1 MIRYSLSDFA
11 EVPVVYADNTAIQES
26 LDEIPDI
33 ASFGADVHWQDDL
46 VELWETEEPRDRSS
60 ALMEAAYLAAESKWG
75 DPQILS
81 LLYALWRR
89 PFVKKSKFSKN

>member
-46 VELWETEEPRDRSS
+46 VELWETEEPRGRSGVFLRS
-60 ALMEAAYLAAESKWG
+60 
-75 DPQILS
+75 
-81 LLYALWRR
+81 
-89 PFVKKSKFSKN
+89 